1 MIRSWVLFGVFV
13 GADLVSGTSLA
24 QSEGTAT
31 AASPAPAAR
40 ATASPAPA
48 ANAAVSPAPG
58 YPYAPSPYPPP
69 GYPPPGYPSP
79 YPAPGY
85 PPPGY
90 PSPYPPPGYP
100 GYPGYPPPGYEP
112 PEPTPPMTTVSLTI
126 SPILLL
132 LPILELTGELRLG
145 TQAGLA
151 LIAGGGRVPV
161 TQSDGTKVTFTVLE
175 GGGQLRY
182 YVTGSFR
189 RGMQVGAEILYVH
202 VNGSL
207 QDITG
212 VASGLAM
219 GPFFGWKMTS
229 YAGFT
234 FDVQGGVEVVTMG
247 TRVSDSSGGSSSSN
261 VDYIPLLNL
270 NIGWSF

>member
-1 MIRSWVLFGVFV
+1 MIRSWVLLGVFV
-13 GADLVSGTSLA
+13 GADLVSGTALA

-31 AASPAPAAR
+31 AASPAPAAS
-40 ATASPAPA
+40 ATASPGP
-48 ANAAVSPAPG
+48 S

-79 YPAPGY
+79 YPPPGY

-100 GYPGYPPPGYEP
+100 GYPPPGYEP
-112 PEPTPPMTTVSLTI
+112 PQPTPPMTTVSLTI
-126 SPILLL
+126 SPIHILLHMV
-132 LPILELTGELRLG
+132 ELTGELRLG

-151 LIAGGGRVPV
+151 LIAGGGKVPV

-175 GGGQLRY
+175 GGAQLRY

-247 TRVSDSSGGSSSSN
+247 TRVSDTSGSSTDSK
-261 VDYIPLLNL
+261 VDYIPMLNL